1 MLDPQAA
8 TRAAFWIAGVVALA
22 LGLLVGGFRWEAD
35 SLGLYEASAPLPRTV
50 QSLSVERAVF
60 AQDRLWLLTSAGEI
74 WTVDKNT
81 PAASRTASPEP
92 AVELCADGDTL
103 VAVTT
108 PAGSPATYTVR
119 RRVGSDWQAI
129 AAVPSRNEGLVG
141 VQCPADGIV
150 LVTAQRLLDIRP
162 GGGRSLALSHR
173 IPSGYVNVLHL
184 TPTHVFVGVNAGEWG
199 GGLHRIDRRTGQ
211 VALLERNARGDLC
224 GGPLNGA
231 CDPVNGLAERPGK
244 PGCIVAA
251 VGLVHMRSRGRLVE
265 VCGEQIKPLYL
276 QPCPRAWDPD
286 GSIDKHGEPFC
297 SIAFFGLGRRGDVLF
312 AMGVDGLHVIEGE
325 SARKRQLPK
334 FQAYGPFRVS
344 FDAPEAVLVL
354 TDVNQRTSVSGMTP
368 LMAMR
373 SPGTH

>member
-22 LGLLVGGFRWEAD
+22 LGLLVSGFRWED
-35 SLGLYEASAPLPRTV
+35 SPMGQYEASVPLPRTA
-50 QSLSVERAVF
+50 QNPSVERAVF
-60 AQDRLWLLTSAGEI
+60 AQGRLWLLTSAGEI

-81 PAASRTASPEP
+81 PAASRIASPEP
-92 AVELCADGDTL
+92 AVELCADGDTV

-108 PAGSPATYTVR
+108 PAGSPTTYTVR
-119 RRVGSDWQAI
+119 RRVGLDWQAI

-141 VQCPADGIV
+141 VQCRADGV
-150 LVTAQRLLDIRP
+150 LLVTAQRLVDIRP
-162 GGGRSLALSHR
+162 SGGRSLALSHR

-184 TPTHVFVGVNAGEWG
+184 TPTHVFVGVNSGEWG

-211 VALLERNARGDLC
+211 VAFLERNAHGDLC
-224 GGPLNGA
+224 GGPLNGG

-244 PGCIVAA
+244 PGCLVAA

-265 VCGEQIKPLYL
+265 VCGEQIELLYR

-286 GSIDKHGEPFC
+286 GSADKHGEPFC
-297 SIAFFGLGRRGDVLF
+297 TIAFFGLGRRGDTLF
-312 AMGVDGLHVIEGE
+312 AMGVDGLHVIEGG
-325 SARKRQLPK
+325 SARNRGIPK
-334 FQAYGPFRVS
+334 FHAYGPFRVS
-344 FDAPEAVLVL
+344 FDSPEAVLVL
-354 TDVNQRTSVSGMTP
+354 TDVNQRTSLSGMTP

-373 SPGTH
+373 PSGTL